1 MSAVRCPS
9 CRLPLTDEEA
19 NGGSCSSCGHELP
32 RIEAPEPK
40 TKAAPTAS
48 HDPAVP
54 WLAAGVSL
62 LIAIVAV
69 AWGLTHGAGPA
80 EIEGAVGPAK
90 IAKLETDLETY
101 KAREYEQLERVHTL
115 EAELAKIASDKDAA
129 RVDSTVAN
137 AKLDLTAKD
146 MKEAEAKLA
155 AAKAEIDRL
164 QQEAKQM
171 RDALAGKGDFM
182 QPGVVKEIR
191 NGPND
196 KTLVLSSPRGDF
208 TIDRLVNGSKI
219 KLSGVVKRLIV
230 QGVDGGSHL
239 DASFF
244 GDFKAEEIRFT
255 GPIAGNSIVKIVSA
269 GANVTLGRIDGDSTV
284 TLRVLGGKVSVDE
297 VVGDSKLLVW
307 TKDFALKAFADGGKT
322 GLNVTLTREGHL
334 SFGELRGAS
343 KLIVQ
348 KFDRGDPDVRIEA
361 GKVGPNAVF
370 KKLAF

>member
-9 CRLPLTDEEA
+9 CRLPLTEA
-19 NGGSCSSCGHELP
+19 EAAHGSCSSCGHELP
-32 RIEAPEPK
+32 QIEAPEPK

-62 LIAIVAV
+62 LVAMVAIA
-69 AWGLTHGAGPA
+69 WSLTHVSGRSDVEDTIGL
-80 EIEGAVGPAK
+80 AK
-90 IAKLETDLETY
+90 IAKLETELETY
-101 KAREYEQLERVHTL
+101 RNREFETLERIHTL
-115 EAELAKIASDKDAA
+115 EGQLAKIASDKEAA
-129 RVDSTVAN
+129 RVDSTVAL

-155 AAKAEIDRL
+155 AAKTEIDRL

-171 RDALAGKGDFM
+171 RDALAGKADFM
-182 QPGVVKEIR
+182 PPGIVKEIR

-208 TIDRLVNGSKI
+208 TLDRIVAGSKVKI
-219 KLSGVVKRLIV
+219 SGAVKRLIV
-230 QGVDGGSHL
+230 QGVDGGSYL
-239 DASFF
+239 DAAI

-255 GPIAGNSIVKIVSA
+255 GPVAGNSIVKIVAA
-269 GANVTLGRIDGDSTV
+269 GANVTMGRIDGNSTV

-307 TKDFALKAFADGGKT
+307 TKDFSLKAFADGGKT
-322 GLNVTLTREGHL
+322 GLNVTLTRDGRL
-334 SFGELRGAS
+334 SFGELRGNS

-348 KFDRGDPDVRIEA
+348 KYDRGDPDVRIEA